1 MKKKDAKQSL
11 RSGFSPF
18 LSLAIKRSCN
28 KGFIFEA
35 FQIYKINIYG
45 KYGKVQGKKE
55 QVIHN
60 STSQIQ
66 SYAYM
71 GHLIL
76 VFFCMYIVGVCI
88 CVYTYIH
95 INIYL

>member
-60 STSQIQ
+60 STSHP
-66 SYAYM
+66 SSN
-71 GHLIL
+71 H
-76 VFFCMYIVGVCI
+76 FSP
-88 CVYTYIH
+88 
-95 INIYL
+95 

>member
-18 LSLAIKRSCN
+18 LSLAIKRS
-28 KGFIFEA
+28 IFEA

-66 SYAYM
+66 SYTYM